1 MEKYLSIRVQTALYI
16 SILFISLHH
25 VFVYLTNSSIFRFTF
40 GLKTSEVLSIYGLAS
55 LFGVCMY
62 LIILKLNIKN
72 NNFKKNIY
80 IAAFIEITCLVLMYY
95 FSINKNLTYF
105 TSLFIIHSILT
116 PFIMYNLDSLFEAYT
131 NIKERGK
138 GRGIYLTVWSIP
150 FVTIPLI
157 MSTLS
162 VYKLPIVYAASSLLM
177 LPFIYMIFT
186 YIKNP
191 KKSDSDNDDK
201 KEALNQSVFSM
212 LKSFFSDSL
221 DRKSFFIQTTLHL
234 YYGSIA
240 ILLPIYLYTAFGF
253 DWNKIGLILTAM
265 TAPFVL
271 IQIPFGNMEDKKHN
285 EKGLFKIGLAFTIV
299 FSILVL
305 LVDPS
310 LDPNTSFL
318 LLSLFLFLSHSGCSL
333 IEIST
338 ESMFYK
344 HVTERDHTA
353 LLMFR
358 MARILPY
365 SLGILALFFI

>member
-55 LFGVCMY
+55 LFGICMY
-62 LIILKLNIKN
+62 LIILKLDTKN
-72 NNFKKNIY
+72 NNIKKNIY
-80 IAAFIEITCLVLMYY
+80 IAAFIEIICLVLMYY
-95 FSINKNLTYF
+95 FSINKNLPYF
-105 TSLFIIHSILT
+105 ASLFLIHHMLT
-116 PFIMYNLDSLFEAYT
+116 PYIMFNLDSLFEAYT

-150 FVTIPLI
+150 FVIIPLI

-162 VYKLPIVYAASSLLM
+162 VNKLPIVYIASSLLV
-177 LPFIYMIFT
+177 LPFLYIVFS

-191 KKSDSDNDDK
+191 KNIEEISK
-201 KEALNQSVFSM
+201 KQEIKVGVFSM
-212 LKSFFSDSL
+212 LKSFFNDKL

-240 ILLPIYLYTAFGF
+240 ILLPIYLYTTFGF
-253 DWNKIGLILTAM
+253 DWNKIGLILAAM

-285 EKGLFKIGLAFTIV
+285 EKGLFKIGLVFTIV

-358 MARILPY
+358 MARTIPY